1 MAEKIDADDRQTIYY
16 YTHISVSRGENK
28 SKGREQVYQCI
39 TKISKNKRGLESVYQ
54 KNTVPGRIV
63 PKQKLEAYPSKNT
76 ELKKIRLWAARQKG
90 QVICKFRLGQSFV
103 NMQCYKTI
111 EKT

>member
-39 TKISKNKRGLESVYQ
+39 TKISKNKRGLESVY
-54 KNTVPGRIV
+54 
-63 PKQKLEAYPSKNT
+63 
-76 ELKKIRLWAARQKG
+76 
-90 QVICKFRLGQSFV
+90 
-103 NMQCYKTI
+103 
-111 EKT
+111 